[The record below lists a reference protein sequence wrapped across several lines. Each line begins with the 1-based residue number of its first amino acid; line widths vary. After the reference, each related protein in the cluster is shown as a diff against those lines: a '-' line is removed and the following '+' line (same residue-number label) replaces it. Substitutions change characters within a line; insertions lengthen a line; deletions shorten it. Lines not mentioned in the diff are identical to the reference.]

1 MSLSTLDNNHWLW
14 SSGDI
19 DPGSQTDIVLGAK
32 FLFVWP
38 LNFVDQTEGCPRVHI
53 LSAVPDPDVIWSVH
67 VISRYYIKY
76 LHRINILGF
85 SISVNKSKSKYNISR
100 KYPEIIIL

>member
-19 DPGSQTDIVLGAK
+19 DPGLQTDIVLGAK

-38 LNFVDQTEGCPRVHI
+38 VNFVDQTEGCPRVHI
-53 LSAVPDPDVIWSVH
+53 LSEVPDPDIIWSVH
-67 VISRYYIKY
+67 VISRYFK
-76 LHRINILGF
+76 ILQGLRVPAQNQYSGLF
-85 SISVNKSKSKYNISR
+85 YFCK
-100 KYPEIIIL
+100 